1 LFVANLGSDSVSV
14 LSSETGAVEATVAV
28 GGSPVA
34 VAYDARTDNLYVT
47 NFFTDNVSVI
57 SGRTNQVIATVPV
70 GTGPVGITSDP
81 ANGEI
86 YVANFNT
93 PFASS
98 ENVTVISDSTN
109 RPIASI
115 LMPGDGSARPYGIVY
130 DATDSRVYVSSPYT
144 DELFEIAPAAN
155 LLSGAVVLVAS
166 PWEIAWDS
174 MNDLVY
180 ATDPIT
186 NQVLAVSGAA
196 GIFLGSIGV
205 GVDPDGIQSDAPR
218 GTVLVANEGSD
229 NVTIVNGTS
238 DQVEANV
245 PVGVAPWGLAVDP
258 ATGRVFV
265 ANSGSNCV
273 SMLGGRSYSEEWTT
287 VLGTAPS
294 AIAYDPI
301 DHAFYVADEDANHL
315 VVINASSSTIVRTI
329 PVGQFPDAVLY
340 DAVTGKIYV
349 SNANSDNLSVIDAV
363 NGTVVGSIDLGGG
376 TLPWSLAEN
385 PFTGDVYV
393 SDLVNGRV
401 LVINGST
408 GTIAGRVP
416 TGQFPEGMVYDPRND
431 RLYVAN
437 FLSDNLTV
445 IDPATLAPVGNVT
458 LPSALGPMN
467 LALDPLDGD
476 LYVVSSYSNDIAVVD
491 PSTNSMVEK
500 LPVGYAPDAVGYDPT
515 NGALYV
521 ANGGSNN
528 LTVFN
533 ATTNSLQG
541 SLPVGIAPVA
551 LAQDGISGEVYLA
564 NIGSGTI
571 TILGPARVATF
582 PVTFVATGLP
592 HGASWSVSLNGT
604 TETSAGSTISFNE
617 SSGSY
622 AYAVESSNTSF
633 EAVPS
638 SGTVSVSGAA
648 TRVAVNFYQVESS
661 VEFTERG
668 LASGTVWSVTLGSQ
682 RETVTTSSIV
692 FSETNGNYGWSVGV
706 PSGYA
711 VSQPAGTV
719 TVQGNSSTVFLSFV
733 AVAAGQYP
741 VRFNATGL
749 PSGTNWTVT
758 LGGGPGATTASS
770 DGSSMVIFAEAN
782 GNYPYTVGAVAG
794 YTATPS
800 SGTVSVSGSSVTVA
814 VTFRVVPRY
823 SVTFTETGLP
833 SGTDWSVTLDGI
845 SSSNR
850 TSSVT
855 FEEANGTYDYTVG
868 VSDARWS
875 PEPGSGT
882 VTVRGSNRTVSVT
895 FVETV
900 YSVTFTET
908 GLPSG
913 SSWAV
918 AIGSTGEYSAGGSIG
933 FDEPNGTYSFSV
945 FGPSGYRASPSSG
958 TVTVSGSSVTITM
971 TFASPA
977 SPAGPAVGELS
988 RVTGAGGGVHRNPRW
1003 ASDPEA
1009 ASTAAVVRRA

>member
-1 LFVANLGSDSVSV
+1 MEGVNPFKSYSSEPAPVGVDDFGVGPGPTYYEYNTSTWVGTATFDSLDVNGTAGSFGVTPFLPADGLGITLQQNVVLVFNDGGAPYYYWVQNVAGLTPGGCPPGTQPVFGNGYWEVGVGSCPSDPVSPNHDHVSYIYFINDIYNFSTSAVEGAPFCSGAGV
-14 LSSETGAVEATVAV
+14 LSDCSTSIHGQGMVYGTAPSGALNVYAEGAPPDLPGNQINLTFPAQVQLRVVTAVEHNASGAIPYVVFQYNDGFGWQTYDNVTFPFATDTSTNDFQVNGFTYNPDGAFTNSEFIIGGFGDGTYSALNDTNVTMSMQYWNGHNLQFPSNTYNVAGDTAESVDYAAVPALFNSETGAVGASVRNSTNTKISTLYTSGQVATLIVK
-28 GGSPVA
+28 
-34 VAYDARTDNLYVT
+34 
-47 NFFTDNVSVI
+47 
-57 SGRTNQVIATVPV
+57 
-70 GTGPVGITSDP
+70 
-81 ANGEI
+81 
-86 YVANFNT
+86 T
-93 PFASS
+93 PFSS
-98 ENVTVISDSTN
+98 GSVSYGGQNHSFVGSLYEQTM
-109 RPIASI
+109 A
-115 LMPGDGSARPYGIVY
+115 PGTYSLDVWNGSR
-130 DATDSRVYVSSPYT
+130 
-144 DELFEIAPAAN
+144 L
-155 LLSGAVVLVAS
+155 
-166 PWEIAWDS
+166 AW
-174 MNDLVY
+174 
-180 ATDPIT
+180 T
-186 NQVLAVSGAA
+186 
-196 GIFLGSIGV
+196 
-205 GVDPDGIQSDAPR
+205 
-218 GTVLVANEGSD
+218 GTVTL
-229 NVTIVNGTS
+229 
-238 DQVEANV
+238 EA
-245 PVGVAPWGLAVDP
+245 
-258 ATGRVFV
+258 GR
-265 ANSGSNCV
+265 
-273 SMLGGRSYSEEWTT
+273 
-287 VLGTAPS
+287 
-294 AIAYDPI
+294 I
-301 DHAFYVADEDANHL
+301 
-315 VVINASSSTIVRTI
+315 STISLLT
-329 PVGQFPDAVLY
+329 Y
-340 DAVTGKIYV
+340 D
-349 SNANSDNLSVIDAV
+349 
-363 NGTVVGSIDLGGG
+363 
-376 TLPWSLAEN
+376 
-385 PFTGDVYV
+385 
-393 SDLVNGRV
+393 
-401 LVINGST
+401 
-408 GTIAGRVP
+408 
-416 TGQFPEGMVYDPRND
+416 
-431 RLYVAN
+431 
-437 FLSDNLTV
+437 
-445 IDPATLAPVGNVT
+445 
-458 LPSALGPMN
+458 
-467 LALDPLDGD
+467 
-476 LYVVSSYSNDIAVVD
+476 
-491 PSTNSMVEK
+491 
-500 LPVGYAPDAVGYDPT
+500 
-515 NGALYV
+515 
-521 ANGGSNN
+521 
-528 LTVFN
+528 
-533 ATTNSLQG
+533 
-541 SLPVGIAPVA
+541 
-551 LAQDGISGEVYLA
+551 
-564 NIGSGTI
+564 
-571 TILGPARVATF
+571 
-582 PVTFVATGLP
+582 VTFQQTGLP
-592 HGASWSVSLNGT
+592 SGTSWSVSLNGT